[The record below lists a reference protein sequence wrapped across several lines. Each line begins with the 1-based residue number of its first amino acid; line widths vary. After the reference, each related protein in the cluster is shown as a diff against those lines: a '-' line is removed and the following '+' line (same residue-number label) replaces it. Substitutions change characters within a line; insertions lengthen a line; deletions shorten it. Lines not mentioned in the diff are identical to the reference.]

1 MSAPKLSGCIRL
13 SEASMAPVVVE
24 LSTYSVTSS
33 SYDYFLPSFLY
44 TFFSMLSPLFF
55 KKNKSSVKT
64 KALRNAR
71 LENSIVTCAL
81 IQSKLMM

>member
-55 KKNKSSVKT
+55 KKINQVSKPKHCAMHGL
-64 KALRNAR
+64 K
-71 LENSIVTCAL
+71 IVL
-81 IQSKLMM
+81 

>member
-44 TFFSMLSPLFF
+44 TFFSMLSPLFL
-55 KKNKSSVKT
+55 KK
-64 KALRNAR
+64 
-71 LENSIVTCAL
+71 
-81 IQSKLMM
+81 

>member
-33 SYDYFLPSFLY
+33 SYDYFLPSSLKKIIFFHSSPSY
-44 TFFSMLSPLFF
+44 TSFS
-55 KKNKSSVKT
+55 
-64 KALRNAR
+64 AR
-71 LENSIVTCAL
+71 
-81 IQSKLMM
+81 